1 MSYQVQLDVFQGP
14 FDLLLHLISRRQVEV
29 TEIDLADITADYLRT
44 LRDGIDTIDLESAT
58 RFLMVAATLIELK
71 AARLLPVEQREAVED
86 LLGDARDR
94 LYARLLEYQA
104 YRDLA
109 GVLRERYEDN
119 AWRLTREAAPEP
131 WMLRVLRPVAVP
143 LAPAELAALAASAFA
158 PVVEASVDLHH
169 IRRST
174 ITVREAAELV
184 LGVLDDDRV
193 LTFSELSSGRSRTDR
208 VALFLSILELFKLG
222 AIDLEQEHGAAIEIS
237 VKGSLSSAANLLTML
252 DASIDDALVA
262 SDATERPAAI
272 DTSGAH
278 VPTDGPGDADDVVA
292 AAQPAGVPA

>member
-71 AARLLPVEQREAVED
+71 AARLLPVEHREAVED

-119 AWRLTREAAPEP
+119 AWRLGREAAPEP

-143 LAPAELAALAASAFA
+143 LSPGDLAVLAASAFA

-193 LTFSELSSGRSRTDR
+193 LTFRELARGRSRTDR

-222 AIDLEQEHGAAIEIS
+222 AIDLEQEHGSAIEIS
-237 VKGSLSSAANLLTML
+237 VKGSLSTAADLLTML
-252 DASIDDALVA
+252 DASIDEALVRDVGTA
-262 SDATERPAAI
+262 EVAEVATPSDDRVT
-272 DTSGAH
+272 T
-278 VPTDGPGDADDVVA
+278 
-292 AAQPAGVPA
+292 QPAGVPA

>member
-29 TEIDLADITADYLRT
+29 TEIDLADITADYVRT
-44 LRDGIDTIDLESAT
+44 LRDGLDTIDLESAT

-71 AARLLPVEQREAVED
+71 AARLLPVEQREEIED
-86 LLGDARDR
+86 LLGEARDR

-109 GVLRERYEDN
+109 GVLRERYDDH

-143 LAPAELAALAASAFA
+143 LSPAELAALAAAVSA
-158 PVVEASVDLHH
+158 PVPEALVDLQH

-174 ITVREAAELV
+174 ISVREAAELV
-184 LGVLDDDRV
+184 LGILDDDRV
-193 LTFSELSSGRSRTDR
+193 LTFRELTAGRSRTDR
-208 VALFLSILELFKLG
+208 VALFLSVLELFKLG
-222 AIDLEQEHGAAIEIS
+222 AIDLEQPAGHAIEIS
-237 VKGSLSSAANLLTML
+237 VRGSLSGAAELLGML
-252 DASIDDALVA
+252 DASLEAVLSEEASDPALATPTDTALVE
-262 SDATERPAAI
+262 AT
-272 DTSGAH
+272 
-278 VPTDGPGDADDVVA
+278 
-292 AAQPAGVPA
+292 